1 MKRYFP
7 RKRHPSFYIALA
19 LTMYANTY
27 CNSLWAASISSVG
40 SGAWDDGNIWSDG
53 MPASTGN
60 SYTITTD
67 NTVNS
72 PAVTTT
78 GATTTSFPGSALT
91 VTGTLQLLSILA
103 SGSASQQLSIS
114 ALTLSQGASLDVH
127 GDLADID
134 RTLSVPTGIHL
145 SGTGTTAIHFTTS
158 ASGAGNNTLTVAADT
173 ALSGNENISLTFN
186 AGGLPGPTR
195 RMLVIDS
202 ANNPYTGQWGV
213 TSSGGSA
220 NNVGWLVAG
229 GANALGTG
237 NVTLSNFS
245 GLRNNVVGGI
255 DSLQSVTVNDHSVVE
270 LNQPWHNPNASLDL
284 AGTNALLNIKS
295 AGGANNTSIGN
306 LTGIDSA
313 RISGPDA
320 TSSLTVNQT
329 TNGIF
334 DGVMSGAM
342 SFVKEGSATL
352 SLGGTNTYT
361 GNTTINGGTLRVL
374 GLVGERNGSLFGSA
388 IVNAGASLSGGNLVS
403 NIGGNLTV
411 SDGAHVA
418 PSNSSSTATGK
429 LAVGGILVLGNTSQ
443 LDYKLGI
450 PDKGNDLL
458 KNDVITVG
466 SNLTLG
472 GKINVVDVGGFG
484 LGVYRLIDYGG
495 NLTDNVLGIGSV
507 PNGFTPADFTVQT
520 SVPKEV
526 NLVVATSDEPLL
538 FWDGANTSA
547 NGVVNG
553 GTAMWN
559 KTTTNWTNQDGSAN
573 ARWGNGFAVFMGMP
587 GTVALGENIPFTGME
602 FITSGYT
609 IVGNGSSLQA
619 APDTILRVDPS
630 AVATINAPIV
640 DGADGPAK
648 ITKTDGGTLT
658 LAGNNTYSG
667 GTAIDGG
674 VLQVA
679 ADQNLGAASGALSFD
694 GGTLATTASFTSARS
709 VTLLANGG
717 TFAPAAN
724 TALTLSGVIDGG
736 GALNKTQL
744 GTLILSGNNT
754 YSGGTLITAGVL
766 AASHDTNLGAP
777 GGALIF
783 DGGTLRFDASY
794 NLASSRA
801 ISLNGLGGTVDTNG
815 HDSTIAQN
823 IVGTGSLIKQ
833 GAGTLALNGS
843 NTYIGATLI
852 NGGTLQVN
860 GSITSDTD
868 IGAPATLSGSGTIIG
883 NVTNQGTIS
892 LGGIQGI
899 NQFSALT
906 VQGNYAGA
914 GGSLVLHTVLG
925 DDESPSDRLVID
937 GGQVSG
943 STKLVI
949 RHAGGIPTETL
960 HDGILVV
967 DVINGGSSTPN
978 AFALANEVRS
988 GAFDYRLF
996 RGSVNGRAQNDW
1008 FLRNTFEVTPL
1019 PGIEPSP
1026 VPLPY
1031 PVEGELPV
1039 DPPPP
1044 PPEPG
1049 IHPIIGP
1056 EPPLYSVIAPIAQ
1069 QLGLLTLGTLH
1080 ERVGDNPDNLGQGSG
1095 YLGQTPIVW
1104 GRIFGQHIN
1113 NQYRNFF
1120 ASTANGNLSGFQS
1133 GIDLWR
1139 GALLPE
1145 HRDRAGF
1152 YAAYSNANVS
1162 VDGLQTNTEL
1172 TGYTRQSA
1180 GNLNLDAWSGGLYWT
1195 HYGPNDWYLDSV
1207 LQITRY
1213 GGHASTEF
1221 AKLGTPGTGFIAS
1234 LESGYPFPLPQFGPG
1249 MVLEPQAQVVWQRV
1263 EFSDGTDSQ
1272 GKVALGNTSSTSA
1285 RLGASAKW
1293 QFLSVS
1299 GRLWQPALTANLWK
1313 DWNGRARTV
1322 FDDVTT
1328 VPTLSSSNRLEL
1340 GGALT
1345 VKLKDNL
1352 SLYGNAAY
1360 QLAVG
1365 HTDGGTRD
1373 GIKANAGLSYR
1384 W

>member
-7 RKRHPSFYIALA
+7 RQKHLSFYIALA
-19 LTMYANTY
+19 LTMYANLY
-27 CNSLWAASISSVG
+27 CSSLRAASVSSVG
-40 SGAWDDGNIWSDG
+40 NGAWDDGDIWSDG
-53 MPASTGN
+53 APASTGN
-60 SYTITTD
+60 SYTITSD
-67 NTVNS
+67 NIVNS
-72 PAVTTT
+72 PAITTT
-78 GATTTSFPGSALT
+78 GSTHTSFPGSALT
-91 VTGTLQLLSILA
+91 VNGTLQLPSTLI
-103 SGSASQQLSIS
+103 SGGASQQLSIS
-114 ALTLSQGASLDVH
+114 AFTLTQGAFLDVR
-127 GDLADID
+127 GDLANID
-134 RTLSVPTGIHL
+134 RTLSVPTGINF
-145 SGTGTTAIHFTTS
+145 SGAGTANIVFTTS
-158 ASGAGNNTLTVAADT
+158 ASSAGNNTLTVAADT
-173 ALSGNENISLTFN
+173 ALRGSENIDLTFN
-186 AGGLPGPTR
+186 VGGLPGPTR

-213 TSSGGSA
+213 ISSGGSA

-229 GANALGTG
+229 AANALGTG

-255 DSLQSVTVNDHSVVE
+255 DSLQSVAVNDNSVVE
-270 LNQPWHNPNASLDL
+270 LNQPWRNPNTSLNL
-284 AGTNALLNIKS
+284 EGVNARLNINS

-306 LTGIDSA
+306 LTGIDTA
-313 RISGPDA
+313 RITGADA
-320 TSSLTVNQT
+320 SSSLTANQT
-329 TNGIF
+329 TNGTF
-334 DGVMSGAM
+334 DGVMSGGM
-342 SFVKEGSATL
+342 SFIKEGNATL
-352 SLGGTNTYT
+352 SFGGTNIYT
-361 GNTTINGGTLRVL
+361 GITTINDGTLKVL
-374 GLVGERNGSLFGSA
+374 GLVGERSGSLFGSVV
-388 IVNAGASLSGGNLVS
+388 VNAGASLSGGNLVS

-411 SDGAHVA
+411 NDGAHVT
-418 PSNSSSTATGK
+418 PSSSSSTVTGK
-429 LAVGGILVLGNTSQ
+429 LAVGGILVLGNASQ

-450 PDKGNDLL
+450 PDKGNDPL

-466 SNLTLG
+466 GNLTLG
-472 GKINVVDVGGFG
+472 GKLNVIDVGGFG

-495 NLTDNVLGIGSV
+495 SLTNNVLGIDSV
-507 PNGFTPADFTVQT
+507 PNGFTPADFTIQT
-520 SVPKEV
+520 SVQRQV
-526 NLVVATSDEPLL
+526 NLIVAASEEPLL
-538 FWDGANTSA
+538 FWDGTNTSA

-553 GTAMWN
+553 GTAVWN
-559 KTTTNWTNQDGSAN
+559 TTTTNWTNQNGSAN
-573 ARWGNGFAVFMGMP
+573 ARWGNGFAVFMGEP
-587 GTVALGENIPFTGME
+587 GTVTLGENIRFTGME
-602 FITSGYT
+602 FITSGYA

-619 APDTILRVDPS
+619 APDTILRVDPNV
-630 AVATINAPIV
+630 VATINAPIV
-640 DGADGPAK
+640 DGADGPGK
-648 ITKTDGGTLT
+648 VTKTDGGTLT

-674 VLQVA
+674 LLQVA
-679 ADQNLGAASGALSFD
+679 ADQNLGSASGALSLD
-694 GGTLATTASFTSARS
+694 GGTLATTATFTSERS

-717 TFAPAAN
+717 TFAPTTN
-724 TALTLSGVIDGG
+724 TALALTGVIAGS

-754 YSGGTLITAGVL
+754 YSGGTLIGAGVL
-766 AASHDTNLGAP
+766 ATSGDSNLGAP
-777 GGALIF
+777 SGALTF

-801 ISLNGLGGTVDTNG
+801 INLNGLGGTVDTNG
-815 HDSTIAQN
+815 HDSIIVQN

-843 NTYIGATLI
+843 NSYIGPTLI

-868 IGAPATLSGSGTIIG
+868 IAAPGTLSGSGTVIG
-883 NVTNQGTIS
+883 NVINQGAIS
-892 LGGIQGI
+892 LGGGQGI
-899 NQFSALT
+899 NQFGALT
-906 VQGNYAGA
+906 VHGNYAGV
-914 GGSLVLHTVLG
+914 GGNLVLHTVLG
-925 DDESPSDRLVID
+925 DDESPSDQLVIN
-937 GGQVSG
+937 GGQISG

-949 RHAGGIPTETL
+949 LHAGGIPAETL

-967 DVINGGSSTPN
+967 DVINGGSSAPN
-978 AFALANEVRS
+978 AFTLANEVRS

-996 RGSVNGRAQNDW
+996 RGSINGRAQNDW

-1019 PGIEPSP
+1019 PGIEPTP
-1026 VPLPY
+1026 VPLPN

-1080 ERVGDNPDNLGQGSG
+1080 ERVGDNPGNGSG
-1095 YLGQTPIVW
+1095 FLGQTPIVW

-1113 NQYRNFF
+1113 NQYHNFF

-1145 HRDRAGF
+1145 HRDHAGF
-1152 YAAYSNANVS
+1152 YAAYSNANVN
-1162 VDGLQTNTEL
+1162 VNGLQTNAEL

-1180 GNLNLDAWSGGLYWT
+1180 GSLNLDAWSGGLYWT
-1195 HYGPNDWYLDSV
+1195 HYGPSDWYVDSV

-1221 AKLGTPGTGFIAS
+1221 TKLGTQGTGWIAS

-1249 MVLEPQAQVVWQRV
+1249 MVLEPQAQIVWQRV
-1263 EFSDGTDSQ
+1263 GFDDGSDGQ
-1272 GKVALGNTSSTSA
+1272 GKIVLGNIRSTSG
-1285 RLGASAKW
+1285 RLGARANW
-1293 QFLSVS
+1293 QFLSAS
-1299 GRLWQPALTANLWK
+1299 GQLWQPALTANLWK
-1313 DWNGRARTV
+1313 DWNGRTHTV

-1328 VPTLSSSNRLEL
+1328 VPTLTSSNRVEL

-1360 QLAVG
+1360 QLAVS
-1365 HTDGGTRD
+1365 HADGGARD
-1373 GIKANAGLSYR
+1373 GIKANAGLSYS